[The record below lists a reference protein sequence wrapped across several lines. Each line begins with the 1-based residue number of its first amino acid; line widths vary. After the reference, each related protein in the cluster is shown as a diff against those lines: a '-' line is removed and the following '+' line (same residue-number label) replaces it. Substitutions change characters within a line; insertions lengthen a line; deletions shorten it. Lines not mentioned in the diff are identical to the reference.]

1 MLHYR
6 IRICISGHSNF
17 DKDWNLFLQKWFYI
31 KLLIIVFIRMCDAP
45 CWKSNNICNTWKIKE
60 KLKILM
66 SCNDLFFINTT
77 KKTLKPS
84 KQNET
89 FQFPGWMR
97 KNFIAR
103 NISWRVSAET
113 WDASCFKK
121 GLLEKNN
128 SVPNSCEILPL
139 KKILFQDLTDAFFKY
154 LFMYVKLV
162 IPNTLYTD
170 IMQF

>member
-1 MLHYR
+1 MLLHYR

-45 CWKSNNICNTWKIKE
+45 CWKSKNICNTWKIKE

-121 GLLEKNN
+121 GLLEKKQQCSKLLRHIAIEKDTFSGLNWCIFQI
-128 SVPNSCEILPL
+128 SV
-139 KKILFQDLTDAFFKY
+139 
-154 LFMYVKLV
+154 YVC
-162 IPNTLYTD
+162 
-170 IMQF
+170 

>member
-1 MLHYR
+1 MLLHYR

-45 CWKSNNICNTWKIKE
+45 CWESNNICNTWKIKE

-121 GLLEKNN
+121 GLLEKKQQCSKLLRHIAIEKDTFSGLNWCIFQI
-128 SVPNSCEILPL
+128 SV
-139 KKILFQDLTDAFFKY
+139 
-154 LFMYVKLV
+154 YVC
-162 IPNTLYTD
+162 
-170 IMQF
+170 